1 MLEYPEFVSKL
12 QLWLSSGMSIRSAF
26 LKMGREYQ
34 RNLQKGGQKKYVSEE
49 LLLALRKMENG
60 MGEADA
66 LKFFARRCNIFCY
79 KKLVSLILQN
89 LNRGADGLRD
99 ALMNE
104 TKMAFEERKQTAR
117 KLGEEAGTKLLFP
130 MMLMLLK
137 KEKAFKRR

>member
-1 MLEYPEFVSKL
+1 
-12 QLWLSSGMSIRSAF
+12 
-26 LKMGREYQ
+26 
-34 RNLQKGGQKKYVSEE
+34 
-49 LLLALRKMENG
+49 

-66 LKFFARRCNIFCY
+66 LKFFAKRCNIFCY

-117 KLGEEAGTKLLFP
+117 KLGEEAGTKLLLP
-130 MMLMLLK
+130 MMLMMGVVLLIIMLP
-137 KEKAFKRR
+137 AYFSFGNIGS